1 MNILAGY
8 EIRTGTPVHIPAAH
22 MAITGQTQRSGKTT
36 AMESIVERSGMKA
49 VAFITKRGESAF
61 QFGHETQP
69 YFRERADWMFVKSLF
84 EQLTNSSQSDKEAE
98 IIRLCDGAKSLE
110 HVWERVK
117 EAMDGKHSKRK
128 DDMYIRI
135 NAYFEQVMPKLLRVP
150 RSNKLELKR
159 GINVIDMRDYD
170 HGVQEI
176 LIQNAFQ
183 WVYEKE
189 ENTIFV
195 VPEAWDFLS
204 EEHGSIT
211 RTAGREFIRRAAALH
226 NFLWADCQDIRGLD
240 KVILG
245 MMGIWLVGNQR
256 EMNEMARTIKSFP
269 SLPAPPSVTEI
280 MTLGIGEFF
289 VLHGTESR
297 KVYVQP
303 VWADAHACALYA
315 KDRLPDGKPRRPL
328 PKMPPP
334 PKRPRTE
341 LTMENNHADTRSAAD
356 PIDSHRES
364 DFESRNDLSRGGST
378 EQGDGGTSRESR
390 GDFKTQQIV
399 AKVTPRLHSQNETE
413 QLRAE
418 VKDLSKKTKE
428 IADKIANIYALP
440 EISAL
445 RQEYHQLSRGLRE
458 YILNRGASNLSAKEK
473 AILRDEEARSSF
485 KGGAMGKETKTAPGF
500 NAGDEAQYEAI
511 YQWIRDRARRDPELL
526 SLLVSKPELRI
537 KIERP
542 VLQLDGSSIPGRIGK
557 LIVSKFF
564 SEPKST
570 TEVFRELVRVGAI
583 AKNANKVA
591 TTVSR
596 EIGKLAELGFL
607 TLEDGGY
614 QSVPDMKVR
623 TVEA

>member
-1 MNILAGY
+1 MTILAGY
-8 EIRTGTPVHIPAAH
+8 EIGTGTPVHIPAAH

-69 YFRERADWMFVKSLF
+69 YFRERADWMFVKALF

-110 HVWERVK
+110 HVWERVQK
-117 EAMDGKHSKRK
+117 AMDGKHSKRK

-135 NAYFEQVMPKLLRVP
+135 NAYFEQVMPKLLKVP

-315 KDRLPDGKPRRPL
+315 KNRGADGKPRMPL

-341 LTMENNHADTRSAAD
+341 IVLEEQSHEDACKMAEHEEFLPERNSA
-356 PIDSHRES
+356 E
-364 DFESRNDLSRGGST
+364 LSASGQST
-378 EQGDGGTSRESR
+378 GDGALGVVRDDAR
-390 GDFKTQQIV
+390 GDRRAKRADASGQSKTGS
-399 AKVTPRLHSQNETE
+399 AGSSETA

-418 VKDLSKKTKE
+418 VKE
-428 IADKIANIYALP
+428 IRSEVQALNSLVRAFLEKSTYELTP
-440 EISAL
+440 KG
-445 RQEYHQLSRGLRE
+445 QQL
-458 YILNRGASNLSAKEK
+458 
-473 AILRDEEARSSF
+473 LRDEEARSNF
-485 KGGAMGKETKTAPGF
+485 TNGKEGTMAKETKTAAGF

-537 KIERP
+537 KVERP
-542 VLQLDGSSIPGRIGK
+542 VLELDGGSIGGRIGI
-557 LIVSKFF
+557 LITKKFF
-564 SEPKST
+564 ETPKTSQD
-570 TEVFRELVRVGAI
+570 VFRELVRIGHLSPKAVKLGGKVGQ
-583 AKNANKVA
+583 
-591 TTVSR
+591 
-596 EIGKLAELGFL
+596 EIGKLATLGFL
-607 TLEDGGY
+607 TLEASGY
-614 QSVPDMKVR
+614 QSVPEMKIR

>member
-8 EIRTGTPVHIPAAH
+8 EIRTGTPVTIPAAH

-61 QFGHETQP
+61 QFGHEIQP
-69 YFRERADWMFVKSLF
+69 YFRERADWKFVKELF
-84 EQLTNSSQSDKEAE
+84 EQLTSSSQNDKEAE

-110 HVWERVK
+110 HVWQRVRK
-117 EAMDGKHSKRK
+117 AMEGRHSKRK

-135 NAYFEQVMPKLLRVP
+135 NAYFEDIMPRLMAIP
-150 RSNKLELKR
+150 RSKRLELRR
-159 GINVIDMRDYD
+159 GINVIDMREYE
-170 HGVQEI
+170 HSVQEI

-189 ENTIFV
+189 ENVIFV

-204 EEHGSIT
+204 EDHGSIT

-245 MMGIWLVGNQR
+245 MMGVWLVGNQR

-303 VWADAHACALYA
+303 VWADAHACAIYA
-315 KDRLPDGKPRRPL
+315 KNRDADGKPRMPL

-341 LTMENNHADTRSAAD
+341 LIVEVTNAPQEKENT
-356 PIDSHRES
+356 ES
-364 DFESRNDLSRGGST
+364 DVREDRILDASGDSGRASGGGDQHSGGQDSARGTDSGQARPS
-378 EQGDGGTSRESR
+378 
-390 GDFKTQQIV
+390 
-399 AKVTPRLHSQNETE
+399 ETE

-418 VKDLSKKTKE
+418 IKE
-428 IADKIANIYALP
+428 IRRMVEALAKLVASSQSGRHDLTP
-440 EISAL
+440 KG
-445 RQEYHQLSRGLRE
+445 QEL
-458 YILNRGASNLSAKEK
+458 
-473 AILRDEEARSSF
+473 LRDEEARSTF
-485 KGGAMGKETKTAPGF
+485 TVGQGNGGTMGKAETKPAKDF

-526 SLLVSKPELRI
+526 TLLVSKPELRI
-537 KIERP
+537 QVERP
-542 VLQLDGSSIPGRIGK
+542 VLEANGNSLRGALGMLITKGFFKSPAKGQAAYEELMRMGRNP
-557 LIVSKFF
+557 SK
-564 SEPKST
+564 PN
-570 TEVFRELVRVGAI
+570 VYRECDA
-583 AKNANKVA
+583 
-591 TTVSR
+591 
-596 EIGKLAELGFL
+596 LAALGFL
-607 TLEDGGY
+607 TKEADGY
-614 QSVPDMKVR
+614 QSVPDMKIR

>member
-1 MNILAGY
+1 VESSNDSSESKETMNILAGY
-8 EIRTGTPVHIPAAH
+8 EIGTGTPVHIPAAH

-84 EQLTNSSQSDKEAE
+84 EQLTNSSQGDKEAE

-110 HVWERVK
+110 HVWERVQK
-117 EAMDGKHSKRK
+117 AMEGKHSKRK

-159 GINVIDMRDYD
+159 GINVIDMRDFD

-204 EEHGSIT
+204 EDHGSIT

-240 KVILG
+240 KQILG
-245 MMGIWLVGNQR
+245 MMAIWLVGNQR

-315 KDRLPDGKPRRPL
+315 KDRLPDGKPRRTL

-341 LTMENNHADTRSAAD
+341 LLIGEMPDEENKERVGVIARFGQSDRMPET
-356 PIDSHRES
+356 DSITSPERL
-364 DFESRNDLSRGGST
+364 DANRGRNTDDAGERANRGAT
-378 EQGDGGTSRESR
+378 
-390 GDFKTQQIV
+390 
-399 AKVTPRLHSQNETE
+399 ETE

-418 VKDLSKKTKE
+418 VKELRGYVEALGKQIAEVLNSKR
-428 IADKIANIYALP
+428 P
-440 EISAL
+440 SP
-445 RQEYHQLSRGLRE
+445 
-458 YILNRGASNLSAKEK
+458 LSAREQ
-473 AILRDEEARSSF
+473 AILRDEEARSNF
-485 KGGAMGKETKTAPGF
+485 TNGKGGTVSKETKTAPGF

-511 YQWIRDRARRDPELL
+511 YQWIRDRARRDPEVLA
-526 SLLVSKPELRI
+526 LLVSKPELRI

-542 VLQLDGSSIPGRIGK
+542 VLELDGKGLPGRIGK
-557 LIVSKFF
+557 LIADKFF
-564 SEPKST
+564 AAPKST
-570 TEVFRELVRVGAI
+570 TDVFRELVRVGVI

-591 TTVSR
+591 GTVSR
-596 EIGKLAELGFL
+596 EVAKLAEQGFL
-607 TLEDGGY
+607 TLEDDGY
-614 QSVPDMKVR
+614 QSVPDMKIR

>member
-1 MNILAGY
+1 MTILAGY
-8 EIRTGTPVHIPAAH
+8 EIGTGTPVHIPAAH

-69 YFRERADWMFVKSLF
+69 YFRERADWMFVKALF

-110 HVWERVK
+110 HVWERVQK
-117 EAMDGKHSKRK
+117 AMDGKHSKRK

-135 NAYFEQVMPKLLRVP
+135 NAYFEQVMPKLLKVP

-315 KDRLPDGKPRRPL
+315 KNRGADGKPRMPL

-341 LTMENNHADTRSAAD
+341 LTVEDHSVETESQEKENAAIAVRVSGSTRQPPMESQEDHISAARLTGTSAD
-356 PIDSHRES
+356 LRHLQRDQSDSIKGYTS
-364 DFESRNDLSRGGST
+364 VQDST
-378 EQGDGGTSRESR
+378 ETA
-390 GDFKTQQIV
+390 T
-399 AKVTPRLHSQNETE
+399 
-413 QLRAE
+413 LRAE
-418 VKDLSKKTKE
+418 VKE
-428 IADKIANIYALP
+428 IRSEVQALNSLVRAFLEKSTYELTP
-440 EISAL
+440 KG
-445 RQEYHQLSRGLRE
+445 QQL
-458 YILNRGASNLSAKEK
+458 
-473 AILRDEEARSSF
+473 LRDEEARSNF
-485 KGGAMGKETKTAPGF
+485 TNGKEGTMTKETKTAPGF

-537 KIERP
+537 KVERP
-542 VLQLDGSSIPGRIGK
+542 VLELDGGSIGGRIGI
-557 LIVSKFF
+557 LITKKFF
-564 SEPKST
+564 ETPKTSQD
-570 TEVFRELVRVGAI
+570 VFRELVRIGHLSPKAVKLGGKVGQ
-583 AKNANKVA
+583 
-591 TTVSR
+591 
-596 EIGKLAELGFL
+596 EISKLATLGFL
-607 TLEDGGY
+607 TLEASGY
-614 QSVPDMKVR
+614 QSVPEMKIR

>member
-1 MNILAGY
+1 MTILAGY
-8 EIRTGTPVHIPAAH
+8 EIGTGTPVHIPAAH

-69 YFRERADWMFVKSLF
+69 YFRERADWMFVKALF

-110 HVWERVK
+110 HVWERVQK
-117 EAMDGKHSKRK
+117 AMDGKHSKRK

-135 NAYFEQVMPKLLRVP
+135 NAYFEQVMPKLLKVP

-315 KDRLPDGKPRRPL
+315 KNRGADGKPRMPL

-334 PKRPRTE
+334 PKRPRSEITLEESLAEKTTNAESNVPEHRVPSESHVDSVVPDDGSGEPHQRPSKGREDSAHTE
-341 LTMENNHADTRSAAD
+341 T
-356 PIDSHRES
+356 
-364 DFESRNDLSRGGST
+364 G
-378 EQGDGGTSRESR
+378 
-390 GDFKTQQIV
+390 K
-399 AKVTPRLHSQNETE
+399 
-413 QLRAE
+413 LRAE
-418 VKDLSKKTKE
+418 IAEIRGQVKSLGDLVRAFLEKSTYELTPKG
-428 IADKIANIYALP
+428 
-440 EISAL
+440 
-445 RQEYHQLSRGLRE
+445 QQL
-458 YILNRGASNLSAKEK
+458 
-473 AILRDEEARSSF
+473 LRDEEARSNF
-485 KGGAMGKETKTAPGF
+485 TNGKEGTMTKETKTAPGF

-537 KIERP
+537 KVERP
-542 VLQLDGSSIPGRIGK
+542 VLELDGGSIGGRIGI
-557 LIVSKFF
+557 LITKKFF
-564 SEPKST
+564 ETPKTSQD
-570 TEVFRELVRVGAI
+570 VFRELVRIGHLSPKAVKLGGKVGQ
-583 AKNANKVA
+583 
-591 TTVSR
+591 
-596 EIGKLAELGFL
+596 EISKLATLGFL
-607 TLEDGGY
+607 TLEASGY
-614 QSVPDMKVR
+614 QSVPEMKIR

>member
-8 EIRTGTPVHIPAAH
+8 EIGTGNPVSIPAAH

-84 EQLTNSSQSDKEAE
+84 EQLTNASQGDKEAE

-110 HVWERVK
+110 HVWQRVQK
-117 EAMDGKHSKRK
+117 AMDGKHSKRK

-135 NAYFEQVMPKLLRVP
+135 NAYFHELMPKLEQVP
-150 RSNKLELKR
+150 RSKRLELKR
-159 GINVIDMRDYD
+159 GINVIDMRDYE
-170 HGVQEI
+170 HSVQEI

-211 RTAGREFIRRAAALH
+211 RTAGREFVRRAAALH

-240 KVILG
+240 KQILG

-303 VWADAHACALYA
+303 VWADAHACAMYA
-315 KDRLPDGKPRRPL
+315 KNRGADGKPRMPL

-341 LTMENNHADTRSAAD
+341 ITLEEQAHEDAKEMEAHHIGGMEKPVSGAETTRGSQRNTAGD
-356 PIDSHRES
+356 RSS
-364 DFESRNDLSRGGST
+364 DVHPTDLRHL
-378 EQGDGGTSRESR
+378 QR
-390 GDFKTQQIV
+390 GDACRSGSPQAVDAVQSS
-399 AKVTPRLHSQNETE
+399 AETAA
-413 QLRAE
+413 LRAE
-418 VKDLSKKTKE
+418 IKE
-428 IADKIANIYALP
+428 IRASVETLGQRITEVLNTRQM
-440 EISAL
+440 SAL
-445 RQEYHQLSRGLRE
+445 S
-458 YILNRGASNLSAKEK
+458 ASEQ
-473 AILRDEEARSSF
+473 AILRDEEARSTF
-485 KGGAMGKETKTAPGF
+485 KGGTMGKTDTKPATGF

-511 YQWIRDRARRDPELL
+511 YQWMRARARRDPDIIAM
-526 SLLVSKPELRI
+526 LVTKPELRI
-537 KIERP
+537 SVARP
-542 VLQLDGSSIPGRIGK
+542 VLELDESSIIGRIGI
-557 LIVSKFF
+557 LITKKFF
-564 SEPKST
+564 DTPKTSQD
-570 TEVFRELVRVGAI
+570 VFRELVRIGHISAKAVKLGGKVGQD
-583 AKNANKVA
+583 
-591 TTVSR
+591 VS
-596 EIGKLAELGFL
+596 KLASLGFL
-607 TLEDGGY
+607 TYETDGY
-614 QSVPDMKVR
+614 QSVPDMKIR